1 MLLFRRDAFRVCPQE
16 RSIPP
21 QGYANNGGV
30 TPAKGSSVKT
40 LPWNSS
46 FSADLISLSSLNP
59 ALLKRLARNDFSQ
72 LSARRLNSA

>member
-1 MLLFRRDAFRVCPQE
+1 MLSAFAHRNVRFPRR
-16 RSIPP
+16 
-21 QGYANNGGV
+21 GYANNGGV
-30 TPAKGSSVKT
+30 TPAKIKRKNIT
-40 LPWNSS
+40 LEQR